1 MKSSKTIK
9 IVMEMIT
16 YISLVLYMFDVVL
29 LGTGELTK
37 SFGIQSRMIFFGISV
52 LAAVVLILLDLKKY
66 FNNKYLISVL
76 VFMVVIF
83 IAAIR
88 GFVGKQNTT
97 ILLSDFKGFLNF
109 LIVFPMMAVMYKKNR
124 VISFLKMLCLSL
136 GVVSVLGI
144 ILAFYLQMPLEIRHW
159 AYDFFDGY
167 NICMITELTG
177 RVTRIFFNSGSRLFF
192 AGFALSIVFS
202 LIENK
207 RKIIWIFIASLDI
220 FGVFISYTRSGYL
233 AFAIGIFAFVV
244 LILLFYRDFFKPL
257 AIRACFVAG
266 IVVVLIGTVS
276 VAEKANLVDVAIN
289 RCLFAGAEI
298 EDNDTNVDKPSDNKN
313 DKNNKNDKL
322 TNEKA
327 EIQNLAIRE
336 QRKTLAIENIKK
348 HPFLGGGL
356 GVSND
361 INDGFIEY
369 FYLDILSK
377 IGFIG
382 FIIFIIPFLFS
393 AFDTIILRDVFCKE
407 QRLLALAAQLG
418 CLFVF
423 VISYFNPCL
432 NSSVGLFMYSLALV
446 LAMPWENK
454 KPKTAYFI
462 SSTNHYNV
470 RTGKFVNDYI
480 KKGYD
485 VIYVTS
491 DFDHMTKKRYY
502 FNEYKNSKQ
511 LHVISYKKN
520 LSISRI
526 LSHLMFSYK
535 TFYML
540 LACKPELVYVEVPN
554 NSLVKSSAKY
564 KKINNAEIIVD
575 VFDMWPESMPVKTKN
590 MIVNRGFNIWRNF
603 RNKNLKFAD
612 QIWIE
617 CDYYRELLSAQ
628 NINLPME
635 TKYLTLENAETSIE
649 TKVSEDEID
658 LCYLGSIN
666 NIIDISL
673 IEKIVSELAKN
684 KRTRIHIIGDGE
696 RKDEFLEILKQN
708 SIEIIDHGKVYE
720 IDKLQEIFNQCWFG
734 VNVLREGLAIG
745 ITMKSISYFRGGLPI
760 INTVQGDT
768 SRFVEEC
775 NIGINVD
782 RHDVK
787 SCVSRILNITKDDL
801 ACMKNNTRNLFEQKF
816 AE

>member
-66 FNNKYLISVL
+66 LNNKYLISVL

-177 RVTRIFFNSGSRLFF
+177 KVTRIFFNSGSRLFF

-590 MIVNRGFNIWRNF
+590 MIVNWGFDIWRNF

-628 NINLPME
+628 KINLPME
-635 TKYLTLENAETSIE
+635 TKYLKLKNAETSIE
-649 TKVSEDEID
+649 MKVSEEEID

-673 IEKIVSELAKN
+673 IEKIVSEFAKN

-696 RKDEFLEILKQN
+696 RKDEFLDILKKN

>member
-1 MKSSKTIK
+1 M
-9 IVMEMIT
+9 
-16 YISLVLYMFDVVL
+16 
-29 LGTGELTK
+29 
-37 SFGIQSRMIFFGISV
+37 
-52 LAAVVLILLDLKKY
+52 
-66 FNNKYLISVL
+66 
-76 VFMVVIF
+76 
-83 IAAIR
+83 
-88 GFVGKQNTT
+88 
-97 ILLSDFKGFLNF
+97 
-109 LIVFPMMAVMYKKNR
+109 
-124 VISFLKMLCLSL
+124 
-136 GVVSVLGI
+136 
-144 ILAFYLQMPLEIRHW
+144 
-159 AYDFFDGY
+159 
-167 NICMITELTG
+167 
-177 RVTRIFFNSGSRLFF
+177 
-192 AGFALSIVFS
+192 
-202 LIENK
+202 
-207 RKIIWIFIASLDI
+207 
-220 FGVFISYTRSGYL
+220 FISYTRSGYL

-511 LHVISYKKN
+511 LHVISYKK
-520 LSISRI
+520 I
-526 LSHLMFSYK
+526 Y
-535 TFYML
+535 
-540 LACKPELVYVEVPN
+540 
-554 NSLVKSSAKY
+554 
-564 KKINNAEIIVD
+564 
-575 VFDMWPESMPVKTKN
+575 
-590 MIVNRGFNIWRNF
+590 
-603 RNKNLKFAD
+603 
-612 QIWIE
+612 Q
-617 CDYYRELLSAQ
+617 
-628 NINLPME
+628 
-635 TKYLTLENAETSIE
+635 
-649 TKVSEDEID
+649 
-658 LCYLGSIN
+658 
-666 NIIDISL
+666 
-673 IEKIVSELAKN
+673 
-684 KRTRIHIIGDGE
+684 
-696 RKDEFLEILKQN
+696 
-708 SIEIIDHGKVYE
+708 
-720 IDKLQEIFNQCWFG
+720 
-734 VNVLREGLAIG
+734 
-745 ITMKSISYFRGGLPI
+745 
-760 INTVQGDT
+760 
-768 SRFVEEC
+768 
-775 NIGINVD
+775 
-782 RHDVK
+782 
-787 SCVSRILNITKDDL
+787 
-801 ACMKNNTRNLFEQKF
+801 
-816 AE
+816 

>member
-66 FNNKYLISVL
+66 LNNKYLISVL

-109 LIVFPMMAVMYKKNR
+109 LIVFPMMAVLYKKNR
-124 VISFLKMLCLSL
+124 VISFLKMLSLSL

-144 ILAFYLQMPLEIRHW
+144 ILAFYLQMPLEMRRG

-177 RVTRIFFNSGSRLFF
+177 KVTRIFFNSGSRLFF